1 MKSINKTQQGFTLVE
16 LIIVIVILGI
26 LAVTAAPRF
35 LNFQGDAK
43 ASVLEGVAGS
53 LRSGLKIVEG
63 KAIIAGLNTAPV
75 SCYDTTNNN
84 VVVATPGA
92 TANAPATCGD
102 GTVTLN
108 FGAPAL
114 AVNSVTAIAEFT
126 GDISVVLVPATAG
139 DTTVTPPVAP
149 VPGSIVVANNA
160 TDAAATGCRVVY
172 TPATAT
178 TTPATVTVDAGT
190 CN

>member
-1 MKSINKTQQGFTLVE
+1 MKAINKTQQGFTLVE

-43 ASVLEGVAGS
+43 ASVLEGIAGS
-53 LRSGLKIVEG
+53 LKSGLKIVEG

-75 SCYDTTNNN
+75 SCYSTTDNN
-84 VVVATPGA
+84 VVPATPGA
-92 TANAPATCGD
+92 TANDPATCGT
-102 GTVTLN
+102 GTVALN

-114 AVNSVTAIAEFT
+114 AVNSVEAIAEFS
-126 GDISVVLVPATAG
+126 GDIAVVIEPDTTSGGTTTAG
-139 DTTVTPPVAP
+139 TK
-149 VPGSIVVANNA
+149 IFIANNA

-172 TPATAT
+172 TPATGNST
-178 TTPATVTVDAGT
+178 TTAAKVEVEASA

>member
-1 MKSINKTQQGFTLVE
+1 MKTLNKQQGFTLVE

-53 LRSGLKIVEG
+53 LKSGLKIVEG

-75 SCYDTTNNN
+75 SCYNIANNN
-84 VVVATPGA
+84 VVAATG
-92 TANAPATCGD
+92 TPATTCAT
-102 GTVTLN
+102 GTVELN

-114 AVNSVTAIAEFT
+114 AVNSITAIAEFS
-126 GDISVVLVPATAG
+126 GDIKVELDPGTPADPAA
-139 DTTVTPPVAP
+139 TPPVTA
-149 VPGSIVVANNA
+149 VPGTKVFIANNTA
-160 TDAAATGCRVVY
+160 DLADSDCRVEY
-172 TPATAT
+172 TPATS
-178 TTPATVTVDAGT
+178 TVAASVVVNNTG

>member
-53 LRSGLKIVEG
+53 LKSGLKIVEG
-63 KAIIAGLNTAPV
+63 KAIIAGLNTAAL
-75 SCYDTTNNN
+75 SCYDTASNN
-84 VVVATPGA
+84 VVAPTGTPAACGTNTVA
-92 TANAPATCGD
+92 
-102 GTVTLN
+102 LN

-114 AVNSVTAIAEFT
+114 AVNSITAIAEFT
-126 GDISVVLVPATAG
+126 GDIQVALDPGTPA
-139 DTTVTPPVAP
+139 DTTATPPVAA
-149 VPGSIVVANNA
+149 VPGTRVFVANNTA
-160 TDAAATGCRVVY
+160 DLTDANCRVEY
-172 TPATAT
+172 TPASSTAVASVVVNNT
-178 TTPATVTVDAGT
+178 G

>member
-53 LRSGLKIVEG
+53 LKSGLKIVEG
-63 KAIIAGLNTAPV
+63 KAIIAGLNTAAL
-75 SCYDTTNNN
+75 SCYNTTTNN
-84 VVVATPGA
+84 VV
-92 TANAPATCGD
+92 PATGTPVAACGA
-102 GTVTLN
+102 GTVALN

-114 AVNSVTAIAEFT
+114 SVASLNAIAEFSSEIQLQIEPDT
-126 GDISVVLVPATAG
+126 IDDPATPADETAAG
-139 DTTVTPPVAP
+139 
-149 VPGSIVVANNA
+149 SRIFIANNSADLTA
-160 TDAAATGCRVVY
+160 TNCRVVY
-172 TPATAT
+172 TPASSTAVASVVVNNT
-178 TTPATVTVDAGT
+178 A

>member
-1 MKSINKTQQGFTLVE
+1 MKVINKNQQGFTLVE

-53 LRSGLKIVEG
+53 LKSGLKIVEG
-63 KAIIAGLNTAPV
+63 KAIIAGLNTAAL
-75 SCYDTTNNN
+75 SCFDTATNS
-84 VVVATPGA
+84 VIAATGTTPACDTATGSTQVA
-92 TANAPATCGD
+92 
-102 GTVTLN
+102 LN
-108 FGAPAL
+108 FGSPAM
-114 AVNSVTAIAEFT
+114 SVDSVRAIAEFT
-126 GDISVVLVPATAG
+126 GDIAVVLVPATPE
-139 DTTVTPPVAP
+139 DNTVTPPVAA
-149 VPGSIVVANNA
+149 VPASIVIANNA